1 MQYVKAVN
9 IMDLPPVFMDFGF
22 GDVVESIDCLH
33 DRIYTLL
40 HLPYP
45 LHPSTSCSKG
55 ITLKLMEMEAG
66 FILLGISLSDLKVKL
81 QLSSPHCL

>member
-1 MQYVKAVN
+1 M
-9 IMDLPPVFMDFGF
+9 
-22 GDVVESIDCLH
+22 VESIDCLDDGIH
-33 DRIYTLL
+33 TLL
-40 HLPYP
+40 QKLPPYP

-81 QLSSPHCL
+81 QLGSTSLFVKRQP